1 MGIVHSIGKVIVKNA
16 GAMIIGGALFS
27 VLDKLSK
34 NLDRSKAVKDLQ
46 RKYEWLSSDLT
57 RVEHDVD
64 VLSRKVEYLE
74 EEDEEEQPTPQ
85 KAPTSTPQPQPTK
98 AQKAPTLT
106 PQPQHEGTNTKK

>member
-1 MGIVHSIGKVIVKNA
+1 MGIIRSIGKVIVENA

-34 NLDRSKAVKDLQ
+34 NLDRSKAVKELQ
-46 RKYEWLSSDLT
+46 RNYEWLSSDLT

-74 EEDEEEQPTPQ
+74 EEDKEEDDEEERSIPEIPGDE
-85 KAPTSTPQPQPTK
+85 
-98 AQKAPTLT
+98 
-106 PQPQHEGTNTKK
+106 HEIVLPED

>member
-1 MGIVHSIGKVIVKNA
+1 MGIIHSIGKVIVKNA

-34 NLDRSKAVKDLQ
+34 NLDRSKAVKELQ

-74 EEDEEEQPTPQ
+74 EEDKEEDDEEEMSIPEIPGDE
-85 KAPTSTPQPQPTK
+85 
-98 AQKAPTLT
+98 
-106 PQPQHEGTNTKK
+106 HEIVLPED

>member
-1 MGIVHSIGKVIVKNA
+1 MGIIRSIGKVIVENA
-16 GAMIIGGALFS
+16 GAMIIGGAIFS

-64 VLSRKVEYLE
+64 VLSMKVEDLEEGAKE
-74 EEDEEEQPTPQ
+74 EEDDEEEMSIPEIPGDE
-85 KAPTSTPQPQPTK
+85 
-98 AQKAPTLT
+98 
-106 PQPQHEGTNTKK
+106 HEIVLPED

>member
-1 MGIVHSIGKVIVKNA
+1 MGIIRSIGKVIVENA
-16 GAMIIGGALFS
+16 GAMIIGGAIFS

-74 EEDEEEQPTPQ
+74 EEDKEEDDEEEMRIPEIPGDE
-85 KAPTSTPQPQPTK
+85 
-98 AQKAPTLT
+98 
-106 PQPQHEGTNTKK
+106 HEIVLPED

>member
-1 MGIVHSIGKVIVKNA
+1 MGIIHSIGKVIVKNA

-34 NLDRSKAVKDLQ
+34 NLDRSKAVKELQ
-46 RKYEWLSSDLT
+46 RNYEWLSSDLT

-74 EEDEEEQPTPQ
+74 EEDKEEEDDEEEMSIPEIPGDE
-85 KAPTSTPQPQPTK
+85 
-98 AQKAPTLT
+98 
-106 PQPQHEGTNTKK
+106 HEIVLPED

>member
-1 MGIVHSIGKVIVKNA
+1 MGIIRSIGKVIVENA

-57 RVEHDVD
+57 RVEHDVG
-64 VLSRKVEYLE
+64 VLSMKVEDLE
-74 EEDEEEQPTPQ
+74 EEAKEEEDDEEEMSIPEIPGDE
-85 KAPTSTPQPQPTK
+85 
-98 AQKAPTLT
+98 
-106 PQPQHEGTNTKK
+106 HEIVLPED

>member
-1 MGIVHSIGKVIVKNA
+1 MGIIRSIGKVIVENA

-34 NLDRSKAVKDLQ
+34 NLDRSKAVKELQ

-74 EEDEEEQPTPQ
+74 EEDKEEDDEEEMSIPEIPGDE
-85 KAPTSTPQPQPTK
+85 
-98 AQKAPTLT
+98 
-106 PQPQHEGTNTKK
+106 HEIVLPED

>member
-1 MGIVHSIGKVIVKNA
+1 MGIIHSIGKVIVKNA

-34 NLDRSKAVKDLQ
+34 NLDRSKAVKELQ
-46 RKYEWLSSDLT
+46 RNYEWLSSDLT

-74 EEDEEEQPTPQ
+74 EDEEEEDDEEEMSIPEIPGDE
-85 KAPTSTPQPQPTK
+85 
-98 AQKAPTLT
+98 
-106 PQPQHEGTNTKK
+106 HEIVLPED

>member
-1 MGIVHSIGKVIVKNA
+1 MGIIHSIGKVIVKNA

-74 EEDEEEQPTPQ
+74 EEDEEEDDEEEMSIPEIPGDE
-85 KAPTSTPQPQPTK
+85 
-98 AQKAPTLT
+98 
-106 PQPQHEGTNTKK
+106 HEIVLPED

>member
-1 MGIVHSIGKVIVKNA
+1 MGIIRSIGKVIVENA

-34 NLDRSKAVKDLQ
+34 NLDRSKAVKELQ
-46 RKYEWLSSDLT
+46 RNYEWLSSDLT

-74 EEDEEEQPTPQ
+74 EEDEEEDDEEEMSIPEIPGDE
-85 KAPTSTPQPQPTK
+85 
-98 AQKAPTLT
+98 
-106 PQPQHEGTNTKK
+106 HEIVLPED

>member
-1 MGIVHSIGKVIVKNA
+1 MGIIRSIGKVIVENA
-16 GAMIIGGALFS
+16 GAMIIGGAIFS

-46 RKYEWLSSDLT
+46 RKYEWLSIDLT

-74 EEDEEEQPTPQ
+74 EEDKEEDDEEEMSIPEIPGDE
-85 KAPTSTPQPQPTK
+85 
-98 AQKAPTLT
+98 
-106 PQPQHEGTNTKK
+106 HEIVLPED

>member
-1 MGIVHSIGKVIVKNA
+1 MGIIHSIGKVIVKNA

-34 NLDRSKAVKDLQ
+34 NLDRSKAVKELQ
-46 RKYEWLSSDLT
+46 RNYEWLSSDLT

-74 EEDEEEQPTPQ
+74 EEDKEEDDEEEMSIPEIPGDE
-85 KAPTSTPQPQPTK
+85 
-98 AQKAPTLT
+98 
-106 PQPQHEGTNTKK
+106 HEIVLPED

>member
-34 NLDRSKAVKDLQ
+34 NLDRSKAVKELQ
-46 RKYEWLSSDLT
+46 RNYEWLSSDLT

-74 EEDEEEQPTPQ
+74 EEDEEEEDDEEEMSIPEIPGDE
-85 KAPTSTPQPQPTK
+85 
-98 AQKAPTLT
+98 
-106 PQPQHEGTNTKK
+106 HEIVLPED

>member
-1 MGIVHSIGKVIVKNA
+1 MGIIRSIGKVIVENA
-16 GAMIIGGALFS
+16 GAMIIGGAIFS

-34 NLDRSKAVKDLQ
+34 NLDRSKAVKELQ

-74 EEDEEEQPTPQ
+74 EEDKEEDDEEEMSIPEIPGDE
-85 KAPTSTPQPQPTK
+85 
-98 AQKAPTLT
+98 
-106 PQPQHEGTNTKK
+106 HEIVLPED

>member
-1 MGIVHSIGKVIVKNA
+1 MGIIHSIGKVIVKNA

-34 NLDRSKAVKDLQ
+34 NLDRSKAVKELQ
-46 RKYEWLSSDLT
+46 RNYEWLSSDLT

-74 EEDEEEQPTPQ
+74 EEEEEEDDEEEMSIPEIPGDE
-85 KAPTSTPQPQPTK
+85 
-98 AQKAPTLT
+98 
-106 PQPQHEGTNTKK
+106 HEIVLPED

>member
-1 MGIVHSIGKVIVKNA
+1 MGTFRSIGKVIVKNA

-34 NLDRSKAVKDLQ
+34 NLDRSKAVKELQ
-46 RKYEWLSSDLT
+46 RNYEWLSSDLT

-74 EEDEEEQPTPQ
+74 EDEEDFDEI
-85 KAPTSTPQPQPTK
+85 
-98 AQKAPTLT
+98 LT
-106 PQPQHEGTNTKK
+106 EHLQHGRIVERLRVADHA

>member
-1 MGIVHSIGKVIVKNA
+1 MGIIRSIGKVIVENA

-34 NLDRSKAVKDLQ
+34 NLDRSKAVKELQ
-46 RKYEWLSSDLT
+46 RNYEWLSSDLT

-74 EEDEEEQPTPQ
+74 EEDKEEDDEEEMSIPEIPGDE
-85 KAPTSTPQPQPTK
+85 
-98 AQKAPTLT
+98 
-106 PQPQHEGTNTKK
+106 HEIVLPED